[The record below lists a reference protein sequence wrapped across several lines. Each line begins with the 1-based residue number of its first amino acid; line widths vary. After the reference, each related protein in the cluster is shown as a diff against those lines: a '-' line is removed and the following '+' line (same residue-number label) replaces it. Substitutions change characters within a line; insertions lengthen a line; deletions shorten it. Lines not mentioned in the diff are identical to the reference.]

1 MHRFQIVLSPRAK
14 RIASGPDMT
23 SAIYNFLDRQNVPG
37 ISTELLYRGAGIVL
51 ILMLAMLATWI
62 ARVWVLRAFRALVR
76 KTKFKWDDVLLEH
89 KVLSRVAHLAPALVV
104 QGLSN
109 PFFGPVYAEGGQL
122 LLPASRLLGFAHTFV
137 SVYLVVIILLVIDAV
152 LNTVRTSSEG
162 RRQAAKIPLQ
172 GITQALKLIA
182 NFIGIIFIIAYCFG
196 KSPVAILSGLGA
208 LTAVLMLVF
217 KDSLMGL
224 VASFQLSLNGMVRKG
239 DWIEMP
245 KHGADGDVLDVNL
258 TTVRVQN
265 WDKTIS
271 TIPTHELVTGSFKN
285 WRGMQ
290 ESGGRRIKRAI
301 HMDMRTVRFADE
313 ALLEKFKSFEILK
326 PYLEGKLEEVEAH
339 NLGLGADLSVLANGR
354 RLTNLGTF
362 RAYCLAYLRSNTKL
376 HQSGMTFLVRQLA
389 PGPEGVAIELY
400 VFCNDTAW
408 VSYEGIQGDIFD
420 HLLAVLPEFSLQPYQ
435 RPSGNDLELLARE
448 K

>member
-1 MHRFQIVLSPRAK
+1 
-14 RIASGPDMT
+14 MT
-23 SAIYNFLDRQNVPG
+23 SAIYHFLDKQNVPG
-37 ISTELLYRGAGIVL
+37 LSTEILYRCVGVVL
-51 ILMLAMLATWI
+51 ILLLAVLATWI
-62 ARVWVLRAFRALVR
+62 ARAWVLRAFRALVS
-76 KTKFKWDDVLLEH
+76 KTKFTWDDVLLQN
-89 KVLSRVAHLAPALVV
+89 KVLSRLAHLAPALVV

-109 PFFGPVYAEGGQL
+109 PFFGAVHSGDGHL
-122 LLPASRLLGFAHTFV
+122 LLPESRLLGFANTFV
-137 SVYLVVIILLVIDAV
+137 SVYLVVIILLVIDAI
-152 LNTVRTSSEG
+152 LNTIHTSAEG
-162 RRQAAKIPLQ
+162 RRHAAKIPLR
-172 GITQALKLIA
+172 GIAQALKLIA
-182 NFIGIIFIIAYCFG
+182 NFIGIIFIIAYCFD

-217 KDSLMGL
+217 KDTLMGL

-245 KHGADGDVLDVNL
+245 KYGADGDVLDINL

-271 TIPTHELVTGSFKN
+271 TIPTHALVTGSFKN
-285 WRGMQ
+285 WSGMQ

-301 HMDMRTVRFADE
+301 HLDMRTVRFADDT
-313 ALLEKFKSFEILK
+313 LLDKFKSFKLLK
-326 PYLEGKLEEVEAH
+326 PYLDGKLDEVNEH
-339 NLGLGADLSVLANGR
+339 NAGLDADLSVLANGR

-362 RAYCLAYLRSNTKL
+362 RAYCLAYLQGNNKI

-400 VFCNDTAW
+400 VFSNDTAW

-420 HLLAVLPEFSLQPYQ
+420 HLLAVLPEFGLQPYQ
-435 RPSGNDLELLARE
+435 RPSGHDMEQLGGRMKVEG
-448 K
+448 

>member
-1 MHRFQIVLSPRAK
+1 MHGESGQILLSP
-14 RIASGPDMT
+14 
-23 SAIYNFLDRQNVPG
+23 
-37 ISTELLYRGAGIVL
+37 
-51 ILMLAMLATWI
+51 
-62 ARVWVLRAFRALVR
+62 
-76 KTKFKWDDVLLEH
+76 
-89 KVLSRVAHLAPALVV
+89 
-104 QGLSN
+104 
-109 PFFGPVYAEGGQL
+109 
-122 LLPASRLLGFAHTFV
+122 SRLLSFANTFV
-137 SVYLVVIILLVIDAV
+137 SVYLVVITLLVIDAI
-152 LNTVRTSSEG
+152 LNTLRISAEG
-162 RRQAAKIPLQ
+162 RRHTAKLPLR

-265 WDKTIS
+265 WDKTVS

-301 HMDMRTVRFADE
+301 HIDMRTVRFANE
-313 ALLEKFKSFEILK
+313 ELLEKFKSFEILK
-326 PYLEGKLEEVEAH
+326 PYLEGKLKEVDAH
-339 NLGLGADLSVLANGR
+339 NADLNADLSVLTNGR
-354 RLTNLGTF
+354 RLTNIGTF
-362 RAYCLAYLRSNTKL
+362 RAYCLAFLRSNEKI

-408 VSYEGIQGDIFD
+408 VNYEGIQGDIFD
-420 HLLAVLPEFSLQPYQ
+420 HLLAVLPEFGLKAFQ
-435 RPSGNDLELLARE
+435 RPSGNDFELLA
-448 K
+448 KTD

>member
-1 MHRFQIVLSPRAK
+1 
-14 RIASGPDMT
+14 MT
-23 SAIYNFLDRQNVPG
+23 SAIYQFLDKQNVPG
-37 ISTELLYRGAGIVL
+37 ISTELLYRAVGLIVIVL
-51 ILMLAMLATWI
+51 LAFLATWI
-62 ARVWVLRAFRALVR
+62 ARAWFLRAFQALVK
-76 KTKFKWDDVLLEH
+76 KTKFKWDDVLLEN

-104 QGLSN
+104 RGLSN
-109 PFFGPVYAEGGQL
+109 PFFGPVHGESGQIL
-122 LLPASRLLGFAHTFV
+122 LSPSRLLSFANTFV
-137 SVYLVVIILLVIDAV
+137 SVYLVVITLLVIDAI
-152 LNTVRTSSEG
+152 LNTLRISAEG
-162 RRQAAKIPLQ
+162 RRHTAKLPLR

-265 WDKTIS
+265 WDKTVS

-301 HMDMRTVRFADE
+301 HIDMRTVRFANE
-313 ALLEKFKSFEILK
+313 ELLEKFKSFEILK
-326 PYLEGKLEEVEAH
+326 PYLEGKLKEVNAH
-339 NLGLGADLSVLANGR
+339 NADLNADLSVLTNGR
-354 RLTNLGTF
+354 RLTNIGTF
-362 RAYCLAYLRSNTKL
+362 RAYCLAFLRSNEKI

-408 VSYEGIQGDIFD
+408 VNYEGIQGDIFD
-420 HLLAVLPEFSLQPYQ
+420 HLLAVLPEFGLKAFQ
-435 RPSGNDLELLARE
+435 RPSGNDFELLA
-448 K
+448 KTD

>member
-1 MHRFQIVLSPRAK
+1 M
-14 RIASGPDMT
+14 
-23 SAIYNFLDRQNVPG
+23 
-37 ISTELLYRGAGIVL
+37 
-51 ILMLAMLATWI
+51 
-62 ARVWVLRAFRALVR
+62 
-76 KTKFKWDDVLLEH
+76 
-89 KVLSRVAHLAPALVV
+89 
-104 QGLSN
+104 
-109 PFFGPVYAEGGQL
+109 
-122 LLPASRLLGFAHTFV
+122 
-137 SVYLVVIILLVIDAV
+137 IDAI
-152 LNTVRTSSEG
+152 LNTLRISAEG
-162 RRQAAKIPLQ
+162 RRHTAKLPLR

-265 WDKTIS
+265 WDKTVS

-301 HMDMRTVRFADE
+301 HIDMRTVRFANE
-313 ALLEKFKSFEILK
+313 ELLEKFKSFEILK
-326 PYLEGKLEEVEAH
+326 PYLEGKPREVDAH
-339 NLGLGADLSVLANGR
+339 NADLNADLSVLTNGR
-354 RLTNLGTF
+354 RLTNIGTF
-362 RAYCLAYLRSNTKL
+362 VHTVSHFSAVTKKSIS
-376 HQSGMTFLVRQLA
+376 QA
-389 PGPEGVAIELY
+389 
-400 VFCNDTAW
+400 
-408 VSYEGIQGDIFD
+408 
-420 HLLAVLPEFSLQPYQ
+420 
-435 RPSGNDLELLARE
+435 
-448 K
+448 